1 MEVYGRPRDPVA
13 MLPKPRTSLVT
24 PKGDMLVG
32 YARARDPFTTFTKP
46 SISLIT
52 LSGILCLLNVHFR
65 SDDLSVHSLYISF
78 TTFTPYVPNG
88 TH

>member
-1 MEVYGRPRDPVA
+1 MN
-13 MLPKPRTSLVT
+13 
-24 PKGDMLVG
+24 
-32 YARARDPFTTFTKP
+32 ARARDPFTTFTKP

-88 TH
+88 THICIYSTPHSLRSFVSSHELHR